1 MIIVDLS
8 QVMISNLMVQLGNH
22 TNTELEEDLL
32 RHMILNSIRS
42 YNQKF
47 KNEYGEMIIAC
58 DAGNNWRREVFPYYK
73 ANRRKNREKSELNW
87 AQIFDT
93 LSKVREELK
102 EYFPYRVIQ
111 IDTAEADDII
121 GTLVH
126 KFGNTSEKI
135 LVLSGDKDFVQLQR
149 YMNVKQYDPVQK
161 KWRTTNDP
169 DRFIREHIMRGD
181 TGDGVPNF
189 LSADN
194 TFVIGGRQKPISQK
208 KLDAWIHMDPRE
220 FVMRTCCV
228 AIFVT
233 SSLLISTTFQKAF
246 VIVSKS
252 NTKLRLAR
260 VVPSFSITLLKSVLK
275 ISSKVL
281 MSSNMRKLAIAEI
294 IENASKIESV
304 EDRAQYLRNNESE
317 QLKYILELALTPG
330 VKWEV
335 PEGAPPYKPCDYT
348 DIEGRL
354 YQEAR
359 TLYIYLLGNKPELTR
374 LKRESLFIGLLESID
389 KRDAELLILVKDQK
403 LPRTIST
410 KVVNLAFPG
419 LINEQVS

>member
-58 DAGNNWRREVFPYYK
+58 DAGNNWRRQIFPYYK

-87 AQIFDT
+87 TQIFET
-93 LSKVREELK
+93 LNKVREELK

-111 IDTAEADDII
+111 IDGAEADDII
-121 GTLVH
+121 GTLAD

-135 LVLSGDKDFVQLQR
+135 LIMSGDKDFVQLQR

-169 DRFIREHIMRGD
+169 DRFVKEHIMRGD

-194 TFVIGGRQKPISQK
+194 TFVIGARQKPLSQK
-208 KLDAWIHMDPRE
+208 KLDAWINMDPRE
-220 FVMRTCCV
+220 FCDENM
-228 AIFVT
+228 
-233 SSLLISTTFQKAF
+233 
-246 VIVSKS
+246 
-252 NTKLRLAR
+252 LRG
-260 VVPSFSITLLKSVLK
+260 
-275 ISSKVL
+275 
-281 MSSNMRKLAIAEI
+281 
-294 IENASKIESV
+294 
-304 EDRAQYLRNNESE
+304 YLRSQ
-317 QLKYILELALTPG
+317 QLVDLNFI
-330 VKWEV
+330 
-335 PEGAPPYKPCDYT
+335 PENLRTQIVAEYEAQAGKGRSKLFNYF
-348 DIEGRL
+348 IE
-354 YQEAR
+354 
-359 TLYIYLLGNKPELTR
+359 KR
-374 LKRESLFIGLLESID
+374 LKNLLESI
-389 KRDAELLILVKDQK
+389 
-403 LPRTIST
+403 
-410 KVVNLAFPG
+410 
-419 LINEQVS
+419 NEF